1 MKLFVALV
9 AASAAAS
16 KQSVSTLSAD
26 VRSVLRA
33 ELAAWRKEFE
43 PAAAALG
50 VLPQAMMSMSPHDAL
65 QRFYDNKLAIEE
77 ASRNNLDATF
87 DYNNPFALMTQ
98 AEFKTF
104 ADMNVRSVMEASVDW
119 TTGKCV
125 DPVRVQGLCNTGWA
139 FVAVGAAEMAHCLV
153 TGKRLDLS
161 EQQVT
166 SCSTEYGTAGDYPY
180 VSGLIGL
187 TGTCQSYSC
196 TKKQLSISA
205 TVRTSSEAALD
216 TALNTQPV
224 SVPVEAGNSVWR
236 NYRKG
241 VIKQCPGSYSDH
253 AVVAVG
259 YDEESYKVRNSC
271 GANWGDGGYVR
282 L

>member
-43 PAAAALG
+43 PAAASLG

-98 AEFKTF
+98 ADAFHSVPE

-166 SCSTEYGTAGDYPY
+166 SCSTEYEGWALLGERLP
-180 VSGLIGL
+180 
-187 TGTCQSYSC
+187 SYSC